1 MTVYCPKCWA
11 VVLHRVCDDCCD
23 EEPIVDESFDAI
35 VDRLMFLP
43 WLERDEAE
51 ALALDILEADAA

>member
-1 MTVYCPKCWA
+1 MTTYCRKCWA
-11 VVLHRVCDDCCD
+11 ELEDGCCSD

-35 VDRLMFLP
+35 VDRLMFLRGLDRP
-43 WLERDEAE
+43 EAE